1 MLKGEVR
8 KATKEELEK
17 AKKVMPDAPIFKDE
31 DKTK

>member
-1 MLKGEVR
+1 MLKGQVR

-17 AKKVMPDAPIFKDE
+17 ARKIMPDAPIFKEE